1 MSKKNKTIAVAP
13 ATTYKTLTVKF
24 NKAKMS
30 MKPMM
35 KVVISTLRM
44 IVRVKL

>member
-24 NKAKMS
+24 NKAENVYEAYDES
-30 MKPMM
+30 GNLYTFPG
-35 KVVISTLRM
+35 ILS
-44 IVRVKL
+44 